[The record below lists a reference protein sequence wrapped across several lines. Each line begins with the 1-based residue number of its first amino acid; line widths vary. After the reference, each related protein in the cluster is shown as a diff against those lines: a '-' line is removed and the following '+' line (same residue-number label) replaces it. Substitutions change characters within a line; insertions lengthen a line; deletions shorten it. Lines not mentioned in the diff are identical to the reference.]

1 MRFAEVGF
9 AHDSFLLRFE
19 LLKKKSKVL
28 TDHLHRVD
36 MHFYLTGPPGCS
48 KTGLWTRFSSCGS

>member
-1 MRFAEVGF
+1 MRFSEVGS

-19 LLKKKSKVL
+19 MLMKKSKVL

-36 MHFYLTGPPGCS
+36 MHFYLTGLRAVEKQAFRHFLP
-48 KTGLWTRFSSCGS
+48 RGS